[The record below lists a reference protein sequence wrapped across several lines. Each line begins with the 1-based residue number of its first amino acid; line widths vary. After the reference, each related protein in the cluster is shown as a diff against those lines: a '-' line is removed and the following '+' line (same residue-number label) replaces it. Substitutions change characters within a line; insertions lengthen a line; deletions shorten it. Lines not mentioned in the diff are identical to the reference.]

1 MNLIHSKTSD
11 QQSSTAQQG
20 NRPHHPIV
28 RAIKRSSVAL
38 AILAVL
44 ATFAVFVPP
53 AHQAFA
59 AGSPTIAFNY
69 STSPVTLA
77 GQNFTPGST
86 VYLGTYQWVNGQ
98 WQLRSSDYVTAMP
111 ALCIWRLVSGN
122 CHPAGSFTYTLP
134 GNLNAYT
141 CDNNGYGY
149 SIFAYDYT
157 TGWSNSL
164 PVYECIH

>member
-1 MNLIHSKTSD
+1 MNRIHGTSSD
-11 QQSSTAQQG
+11 QQSTTTPQY
-20 NRPHHPIV
+20 NRPQHSIV

-44 ATFAVFVPP
+44 ATFAVFLPP

-59 AGSPTIAFNY
+59 AGGPSIAFNDA
-69 STSPVTLA
+69 TSPATLV

-98 WQLRSSDYVTAMP
+98 WQLRSSDYVTASRCYI
-111 ALCIWRLVSGN
+111 LQRLSGT
-122 CHPAGSFTYTLP
+122 CSSVGTFTYTLP

-141 CDNNGYGY
+141 CDNDGYGY
-149 SIFAYDYT
+149 SIYAYDYT

-164 PVYECIH
+164 HVYGCVH